1 MEKTMRL
8 IHEQTIKRASKT
20 NQEGE
25 LEMMK
30 EWTTEAREVI
40 DLFRSK
46 YGTLTDSMN
55 EAVGKM
61 LAEGDGDSLMLYSH
75 HLLKQWEYIMEA
87 FKTRPTM
94 MIKDGLELDDV
105 LTMKVKS

>member
-8 IHEQTIKRASKT
+8 IHEQTIKRAAKMY
-20 NQEGE
+20 QEGGPE
-25 LEMMK
+25 MK
-30 EWTTEAREVI
+30 ESTTEAREVI